1 MQKSK
6 LMERR
11 DFLKLSA
18 LAGGGLMLSIS
29 SWANKLITPTPNG
42 ETENIGHFLTIEAN
56 GNISFQLTKHEMG
69 QGVATSLAMI
79 LAEELDADWEKIKIK
94 FGTVD
99 LARYQNAQQGGY
111 GTGGSTTVMDM
122 YPVLRKAGA
131 AARWVLVQA
140 AANRWKVDA
149 GECVADRGVVKHEVT
164 NRQLSFGE
172 LATEA
177 AQLQLPTDIPLK
189 AEAHFQLI
197 GRPVSGK
204 LVQAMVTGKSNYGI
218 DAQLPGMR
226 YATVVRCPV
235 YRGKIK
241 SFDASRTLK
250 VKGVIAV
257 VTTQAVAGVKGHFQF
272 DVREG
277 VAVVAESYWAALKGR
292 EQLKVEW
299 QGGVEGDN
307 HTFEKQ
313 AAQKA
318 GLRIDPT
325 GFLGDENATSNL
337 GLVKRTLRAQYI
349 YPYQLHSVMEPLNC
363 TAHFKGDSCEVH
375 IGGQAPH
382 QLVRYIMNHFQL
394 PQEKITVQ
402 LYPSGGGFGRR
413 WYPDPALEALCI
425 SKEAG
430 NIPIKMIWTREDD
443 QTVNLTH
450 PFTINNYQASLNSSN
465 QLVAWY
471 QKELRT
477 YTWGASVANP
487 ELSWIGYNI
496 PNIRYDFENLLEESL
511 VQSCAWRAV
520 VANAWAFG
528 QECFLDE
535 IAAEVKA
542 DPLAFR
548 LSLLE
553 EGRQAEVGHH
563 QKVDNSRLIRVLK
576 LAATKANWGESL
588 PAGKGRGIAA
598 YPYMHGNSYCAMVAE
613 VSVDDK
619 KVKIDKVVCAV
630 DCGKVVNPSGVKNQ
644 IEGGVAWAVTALL
657 YGGFDIQNGRATK
670 TNFHQNKLMRM
681 AECPNI
687 EVHFVDNPGEQPWGV
702 GELAPPPAVPAIVN
716 AIFAATGQRVRKL
729 PVSL

>member
-1 MQKSK
+1 
-6 LMERR
+6 MERR

-18 LAGGGLMLSIS
+18 LAGGGFMLSVS
-29 SWANKLITPTPNG
+29 SWAAKLTEPNANG
-42 ETENIGHFLTIEAN
+42 EAGVIGHFLTVDAN
-56 GNISFQLTKHEMG
+56 GTISFHLTKHEMG

-79 LAEELDADWEKIKIK
+79 LAEELDADWEKIKIH

-99 LARYQNAQQGGY
+99 LGRYQNAQQGGY

-131 AARWVLVQA
+131 TARWLLVQA
-140 AANRWKVDA
+140 AANRWKVNPSECIA
-149 GECVADRGVVKHEVT
+149 GKGIVKHELT
-164 NRQLSFGE
+164 SRELHYGE
-172 LATEA
+172 LANEA
-177 AQLQLPTDIPLK
+177 AQLQPPADVPLK
-189 AEAHFQLI
+189 AEEQFQLL

-204 LVQAMVTGKSNYGI
+204 QVHGIVTGTNKYGI
-218 DAQLPGMR
+218 DAQIPGMR
-226 YATVVRCPV
+226 YATVARCPV

-241 SFDASRTLK
+241 SYDASKTLK
-250 VKGVIAV
+250 VKGVRAV
-257 VTTQAVAGVKGHFQF
+257 VTTKAVAGIKGHYQF

-277 VAVVAESYWAALKGR
+277 VAVVADSYWAALKGR

-299 QGGVEGDN
+299 QGGVAGDTA
-307 HTFEKQ
+307 TFEKQ

-318 GLRIDPT
+318 ALRIDPT
-325 GFLGDENATSNL
+325 GFLGDENATADL
-337 GLVKRTLRAQYI
+337 GLVRRTLRAQYI
-349 YPYQLHSVMEPLNC
+349 YPYQLHAVMEPLNC

-375 IGGQAPH
+375 IGAQAPH
-382 QLVRYIMNHFQL
+382 QLVRYIMNIFQL

-430 NIPIKMIWTREDD
+430 NIPVKMIWTREDD

-450 PFTINNYQASLNSSN
+450 PFTFSNYQASLDANN
-465 QLVAWY
+465 KLVAWY

-511 VQSCAWRAV
+511 IQSCAWRSV

-528 QECFLDE
+528 QECFMDE
-535 IAAEVKA
+535 VAAEKKA

-563 QKVDNSRLIRVLK
+563 QKVDNSRLTRVLK
-576 LAATKANWGESL
+576 LAAARANWGEAL
-588 PAGKGRGIAA
+588 PAGRGRGIAA
-598 YPYMHGNSYCAMVAE
+598 YPYLHGNSYCAMVAD
-613 VSVDDK
+613 VSVEDK
-619 KVKIDKVVCAV
+619 RVKIERVVCAV
-630 DCGKVVNPSGVKNQ
+630 DCGKVVNPSGVKSQ

-657 YGGFDIQNGRATK
+657 RGGVDIQQGRATK
-670 TNFHQNKLMRM
+670 TNFHQNQLMRM
-681 AECPNI
+681 AECPQV
-687 EVHFVDNPGEQPWGV
+687 EVYFVENAGEQPWGV
-702 GELAPPPAVPAIVN
+702 GELAPPPAVPAMVN